1 MMMTDETMA
10 APTFPVLNID
20 TLKMGNLT
28 SRLATLK
35 SRHAAAQGQRDL
47 LKKQLA
53 QKQASLSA
61 AQANIAL
68 WQQVQ
73 ILLSKASEFAREQLV
88 VRLETTVTAALQAVF
103 ERDDIRFEIELR
115 QLGGA
120 PAANWLVTSVYG
132 DSEKP
137 DETKGDKPAKP
148 LEVTTE
154 PESARGGGY
163 VDIVSLALRLALL
176 ELSRPRPAGPILLD
190 EPAKMVSAE
199 FLPNL
204 AEFLKSY
211 AAKTGRQIIA
221 VTHHKTLAEVA
232 DVGYWV
238 SQDGGSGISEV
249 RRSGGGEDNE

>member
-1 MMMTDETMA
+1 MTLGVEGLNRD
-10 APTFPVLNID
+10 PLNID
-20 TLKMGNLT
+20 ALT
-28 SRLATLK
+28 SRLADLR

-47 LKKQLA
+47 LTRQLI
-53 QKQASLSA
+53 QKQASLAA
-61 AQANIAL
+61 AQDDIAL

-73 ILLSKASEFAREQLV
+73 LLLSKASEFAREQLV
-88 VRLETTVTAALQAVF
+88 ARLETTVTAALQAVF

-120 PAANWLVTSVYG
+120 PAANWLVTSMYG
-132 DSEKP
+132 SAEKSS
-137 DETKGDKPAKP
+137 DETKSGKSGKP

-176 ELSRPRPAGPILLD
+176 ELSRPRPEGPILLD

-221 VTHHKTLAEVA
+221 VTHHETLAEVA
-232 DVGYWV
+232 DVGYRV
-238 SQDGGSGISEV
+238 GQDGRTGISEV
-249 RRSGGGEDNE
+249 TRT